1 MQICDYANVHCIDPC
16 TVCYVYRCGNV
27 AAIMEL
33 DKDLNSSFKI
43 FNAAPYEVRGVPEK
57 KPPPEYFL

>member
-1 MQICDYANVHCIDPC
+1 MISLHSIPQYIH
-16 TVCYVYRCGNV
+16 RCGNV

-43 FNAAPYEVRGVPEK
+43 FNAAPDEVRGVPEK

>member
-1 MQICDYANVHCIDPC
+1 MVEWIYI
-16 TVCYVYRCGNV
+16 YRCGNV

-43 FNAAPYEVRGVPEK
+43 FNAAPDEVRGVPEK